1 MDIYQVTGLRK
12 PEFVERIEKYC
23 DLDEP
28 TKELIQAAIVAQ
40 KNAYAL
46 YSHFYVGAAFRTI
59 DGRIFAGCN
68 IENASFTPTTCAER
82 TALSKAV
89 SEGYN
94 EFVAGAVVA
103 YQEDA
108 FTTPCGVCRQFI
120 MEFAPNDIPLFI
132 TKSQVNVE
140 KANNDLVLATSIYNL
155 LPHGF
160 RTFKKN

>member
-12 PEFVERIEKYC
+12 PEIVERIEKYN

-28 TKELIQAAIVAQ
+28 TKELIQAAIAA
-40 KNAYAL
+40 KGRAYVQ
-46 YSHFYVGAAFRTI
+46 YSNFPVGAAFRAK
-59 DGRIFAGCN
+59 DNRIFSGCN
-68 IENASFTPTTCAER
+68 IESASFTPTTCAER
-82 TALSKAV
+82 TALCKAV
-89 SEGYN
+89 SEGYT

-103 YQEDA
+103 YQENA

-132 TKSQVNVE
+132 TKSQPNVE
-140 KANNDLVLATSIYNL
+140 KSNDDFVLATSIYNL

-160 RTFKKN
+160 RTYKKN

>member
-1 MDIYQVTGLRK
+1 MDIYQVTGLKK
-12 PEFVERIEKYC
+12 PEIAEQIEKYG

-28 TKELIQAAIVAQ
+28 TKELIQAAIAAQ
-40 KNAYAL
+40 KHAYAQ
-46 YSHFYVGAAFRTI
+46 YSNFYVGAAFRTK
-59 DGRIFAGCN
+59 DNRIFAGCN
-68 IENASFTPTTCAER
+68 IENASFTPTSCAER
-82 TALSKAV
+82 TAISKAV
-89 SEGYN
+89 TEGYL

-103 YQEDA
+103 YQEEA

-140 KANNDLVLATSIYNL
+140 KSNEDLVLSTSIYNL

-160 RTFKKN
+160 RTYRKN